1 MRKMIGV
8 AVALVV
14 VLAVLRRF
22 GPALKDHGMAMCQE
36 IFESLSTPE
45 RALDEEPE
53 NLVPA
58 IAG

>member
-22 GPALKDHGMAMCQE
+22 VPALKDRAMAKCQE
-36 IFESLSTPE
+36 MFESHSTPE
-45 RALDEEPE
+45 RALDQEPE